1 MSELNNTSALS
12 LNEIAEGLLGE
23 ELIEGGVAHD
33 VEGDKFLT
41 FKLNDTAYG
50 VEITRI
56 KEIIEYGGITR
67 IPMTPPSIRGVL
79 NLRGNVVPIIDLAE
93 RLECGSG
100 DVSRRTCVIITEV
113 KDEGEVMDIG
123 FVVDSVEQVVGIHE
137 DHIEAA
143 PAFGAEIK
151 SEYICG
157 MGNVDEKFVVL
168 LDMDTVFSVTELT
181 ALVEAAMDSGY

>member
-1 MSELNNTSALS
+1 MSELNNTSAPN
-12 LNEIAEGLLGE
+12 LNEVAEGLLGE
-23 ELIEGGVAHD
+23 ELIEGGMAHE

-41 FKLNDTAYG
+41 FRLHDTVYG

-93 RLECGSG
+93 RLGCGGDG

-113 KDEGEVMDIG
+113 EDEGEVMDIG
-123 FVVDSVEQVVGIHE
+123 FVVDAVDQVIGIHE
-137 DHIEAA
+137 DHIEAT
-143 PAFGAEIK
+143 PSFGTNIK
-151 SEYICG
+151 SEFISG
-157 MGNVDEKFVVL
+157 MGNVDEKFVIL
-168 LDMDTVFSVTELT
+168 LDMDAVFAVDELT
-181 ALVEAAMDSGY
+181 ALVEAVME